1 MKWTDEK
8 PVLPGWYWYKQG
20 GAAVCVLV
28 YADPDMPAVLR
39 VVNAFSLIRRPTI
52 IDANPGQWSERIEE
66 PDEPSTIETGIR
78 PIEVYPVGLGSRE
91 EPPTM
96 VERKY
101 VDPDLDSGD

>member
-8 PVLPGWYWYKQG
+8 PSEKGWYWWN
-20 GAAVCVLV
+20 A
-28 YADPDMPAVLR
+28 PDRA
-39 VVNAFSLIRRPTI
+39 PTI
-52 IDANPGQWSERIEE
+52 VAVRYQQFWEFSHGGIWRSLSYANPRGKWSGPIPE

-96 VERKY
+96 VERTYK
-101 VDPDLDSGD
+101 DPDLESSDAD

>member
-8 PVLPGWYWYKQG
+8 PSEEGFYWY
-20 GAAVCVLV
+20 
-28 YADPDMPAVLR
+28 
-39 VVNAFSLIRRPTI
+39 RRSMYVAQPTI
-52 IDANPGQWSERIEE
+52 LHVEIGALGYGLVVFSHQKFVGEIDGQWSERIEE
-66 PDEPSTIETGIR
+66 PEEPSTIETGIR